1 MKNSP
6 IPIGQKYMLSISEA
20 AEYFNIGT
28 KKIRSLANANMNR
41 FAITMGNRILI
52 VRERF
57 EEYIKSLMDG
67 EEGKDM
73 LNPAET
79 IEYFG
84 FSKRKFDRFLNS
96 GKCDAFI
103 VSYNSRKLIL
113 REKFEQFLNV
123 NKQIKEELKNGRKRT
138 KT

>member
-28 KKIRSLANANMNR
+28 KKIRSLANANMSR

-67 EEGKDM
+67 EEG
-73 LNPAET
+73 E
-79 IEYFG
+79 
-84 FSKRKFDRFLNS
+84 
-96 GKCDAFI
+96 
-103 VSYNSRKLIL
+103 
-113 REKFEQFLNV
+113 
-123 NKQIKEELKNGRKRT
+123 
-138 KT
+138 

>member
-67 EEGKDM
+67 EEG
-73 LNPAET
+73 
-79 IEYFG
+79 G
-84 FSKRKFDRFLNS
+84 
-96 GKCDAFI
+96 
-103 VSYNSRKLIL
+103 
-113 REKFEQFLNV
+113 
-123 NKQIKEELKNGRKRT
+123 
-138 KT
+138 

>member
-28 KKIRSLANANMNR
+28 TKIRSLANANMNR

-67 EEGKDM
+67 EED
-73 LNPAET
+73 E
-79 IEYFG
+79 
-84 FSKRKFDRFLNS
+84 
-96 GKCDAFI
+96 
-103 VSYNSRKLIL
+103 
-113 REKFEQFLNV
+113 
-123 NKQIKEELKNGRKRT
+123 
-138 KT
+138 

>member
-28 KKIRSLANANMNR
+28 KKIRSLTNANMNR

-67 EEGKDM
+67 EEG
-73 LNPAET
+73 E
-79 IEYFG
+79 
-84 FSKRKFDRFLNS
+84 
-96 GKCDAFI
+96 
-103 VSYNSRKLIL
+103 
-113 REKFEQFLNV
+113 
-123 NKQIKEELKNGRKRT
+123 
-138 KT
+138 

>member
-57 EEYIKSLMDG
+57 EGCIKSLID
-67 EEGKDM
+67 GKD
-73 LNPAET
+73 
-79 IEYFG
+79 
-84 FSKRKFDRFLNS
+84 D
-96 GKCDAFI
+96 D
-103 VSYNSRKLIL
+103 
-113 REKFEQFLNV
+113 
-123 NKQIKEELKNGRKRT
+123 
-138 KT
+138 

>member
-28 KKIRSLANANMNR
+28 KKIRSLANENMNR

-67 EEGKDM
+67 EEG
-73 LNPAET
+73 E
-79 IEYFG
+79 
-84 FSKRKFDRFLNS
+84 
-96 GKCDAFI
+96 
-103 VSYNSRKLIL
+103 
-113 REKFEQFLNV
+113 
-123 NKQIKEELKNGRKRT
+123 
-138 KT
+138 

>member
-28 KKIRSLANANMNR
+28 KKIRSLSNANMNR

-67 EEGKDM
+67 EEG
-73 LNPAET
+73 E
-79 IEYFG
+79 
-84 FSKRKFDRFLNS
+84 
-96 GKCDAFI
+96 
-103 VSYNSRKLIL
+103 
-113 REKFEQFLNV
+113 
-123 NKQIKEELKNGRKRT
+123 
-138 KT
+138 

>member
-1 MKNSP
+1 MRNSP

-28 KKIRSLANANMNR
+28 KKIRSRANANMNR

-67 EEGKDM
+67 EEG
-73 LNPAET
+73 E
-79 IEYFG
+79 
-84 FSKRKFDRFLNS
+84 
-96 GKCDAFI
+96 
-103 VSYNSRKLIL
+103 
-113 REKFEQFLNV
+113 
-123 NKQIKEELKNGRKRT
+123 
-138 KT
+138 

>member
-28 KKIRSLANANMNR
+28 KKIRSLANTNMNR

-67 EEGKDM
+67 EEG
-73 LNPAET
+73 E
-79 IEYFG
+79 
-84 FSKRKFDRFLNS
+84 
-96 GKCDAFI
+96 
-103 VSYNSRKLIL
+103 
-113 REKFEQFLNV
+113 
-123 NKQIKEELKNGRKRT
+123 
-138 KT
+138 

>member
-20 AEYFNIGT
+20 AEYFYIGT

-57 EEYIKSLMDG
+57 EEYIKSLIDG
-67 EEGKDM
+67 
-73 LNPAET
+73 
-79 IEYFG
+79 
-84 FSKRKFDRFLNS
+84 
-96 GKCDAFI
+96 
-103 VSYNSRKLIL
+103 
-113 REKFEQFLNV
+113 
-123 NKQIKEELKNGRKRT
+123 KEDE
-138 KT
+138 

>member
-28 KKIRSLANANMNR
+28 KKISSLANANMNR

-67 EEGKDM
+67 EEG
-73 LNPAET
+73 E
-79 IEYFG
+79 
-84 FSKRKFDRFLNS
+84 
-96 GKCDAFI
+96 
-103 VSYNSRKLIL
+103 
-113 REKFEQFLNV
+113 
-123 NKQIKEELKNGRKRT
+123 
-138 KT
+138 

>member
-28 KKIRSLANANMNR
+28 KKICSLANANMNR

-67 EEGKDM
+67 EEG
-73 LNPAET
+73 E
-79 IEYFG
+79 
-84 FSKRKFDRFLNS
+84 
-96 GKCDAFI
+96 
-103 VSYNSRKLIL
+103 
-113 REKFEQFLNV
+113 
-123 NKQIKEELKNGRKRT
+123 
-138 KT
+138 